1 MSTYDAH
8 GMVAPYKVNR
18 PLNEHEQ
25 KHRFSIKKP
34 ASQHPHYELSLIR
47 FNSTYVE
54 CVDKW
59 YGMRGWVAM
68 GGILTGSALV
78 YGLIGSIRDTL
89 NTYDLIAFLITFGLM
104 GLLGVSLYLLTRDA
118 FTFTHYPIRF
128 NRANRQVYVFRR
140 NGTVLKAS
148 WDSICWTI
156 YGHGIGLNEGSVM
169 GHIMADDKKT
179 IQESFALSMTTTAN
193 ERGEQKLANHFEF
206 FRRYMEDGPAQVLD
220 ALRPTPLIML
230 PALDQHREGFMFGW
244 ERLTLNDNGWVL
256 LQSLGQIFLFPES
269 LFRWFA
275 MRTSKIPQWPQWV
288 HDDCPMDPQDPW
300 RRDISTNGN
309 LDGVSPWRFLLY
321 GSVLWAV
328 IGGIGCWGF
337 GLLR

>member
-1 MSTYDAH
+1 MSTYDTH
-8 GMVAPYKVNR
+8 GMVTAYKVNR

-34 ASQHPHYELSLIR
+34 ASHQPHYELSLIR
-47 FNSTYVE
+47 FNSTYAE

-68 GGILTGSALV
+68 GGAITGFIMAVATAFCIYATFSGAPMFGFMVAL
-78 YGLIGSIRDTL
+78 GGSIL
-89 NTYDLIAFLITFGLM
+89 C
-104 GLLGVSLYLLTRDA
+104 VSLYLLTRDA
-118 FTFTHYPIRF
+118 FTYTHYPIRF

-140 NGTVLKAS
+140 NGTVLKAG
-148 WDSICWTI
+148 WDHICWTI

-179 IQESFALSMTTTAN
+179 ILESFALSMSTTAN
-193 ERGEQKLANHFEF
+193 EHGEQKLASHFEF
-206 FRRYMEDGPAQVLD
+206 FRRYMEDGPAHVLD

-269 LFRWFA
+269 IFRWFA

-288 HDDCPMDPQDPW
+288 HDECPTDPQDPW

-321 GSVLWAV
+321 GAVLWAI
-328 IGGIGCWGF
+328 IGGLGYWGF